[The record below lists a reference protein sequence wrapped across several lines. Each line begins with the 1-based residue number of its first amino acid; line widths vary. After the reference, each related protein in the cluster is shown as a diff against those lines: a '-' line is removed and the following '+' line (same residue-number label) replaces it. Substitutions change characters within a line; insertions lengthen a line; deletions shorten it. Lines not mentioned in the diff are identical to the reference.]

1 MVCDKGTAAG
11 TDPSVSLRA
20 RRCDRLPH
28 EKRPFAMR
36 AQRLLSA
43 DWGGRTALASVL
55 VETSGSKGDRVEQ
68 IIDHGMGAR
77 RRQRQAA
84 QTFLY

>member
-1 MVCDKGTAAG
+1 
-11 TDPSVSLRA
+11 
-20 RRCDRLPH
+20 
-28 EKRPFAMR
+28 MR